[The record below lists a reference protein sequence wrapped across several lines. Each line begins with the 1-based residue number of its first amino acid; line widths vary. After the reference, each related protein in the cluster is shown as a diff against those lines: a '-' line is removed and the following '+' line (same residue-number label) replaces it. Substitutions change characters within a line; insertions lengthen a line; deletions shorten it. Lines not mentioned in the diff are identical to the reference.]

1 MRNLLIVGAGGFARE
16 AYCWIHPEAYQV
28 IGFYSEMDGPTDI
41 FGFQVLRS
49 LDFLPMNTDFL
60 VAIGDPKTRE
70 RLFSKLTLRGLLPCK
85 PLLCPIV
92 IFGRDISIGDGSII
106 CPGSILST
114 NIKLG
119 VGSIVNLNCTIGHD
133 SVLEDFVTLSPG
145 ANISGNVRL
154 GERSYIGTNAAI
166 REKITLGKDC
176 TLGMGAALTRN
187 MPSGEMWVGVPAMQ
201 MRPKME

>member
-16 AYCWIHPEAYQV
+16 VFCWIHPEAYQV
-28 IGFYSEMDGPTDI
+28 IGFYSEMDGPTDL
-41 FGFQVLRS
+41 FGLQVLRS
-49 LDFLPMNTDFL
+49 LDYLPMNTDFI
-60 VAIGDPKTRE
+60 VAVGEPKTRE
-70 RLFSKLTLRGLLPCK
+70 RLSAVLMARGLRPCM

-92 IFGRDISIGDGSII
+92 IMGRDIKIGDGSIV

-133 SVLEDFVTLSPG
+133 AVLDDYVTLSPG
-145 ANISGNVRL
+145 ANISGNVKI

-166 REKITLGKDC
+166 REKVSVGKDC
-176 TLGMGAALTRN
+176 MLGMGAALTRN